1 MKILKEI
8 IWIVIALIVAAI
20 VQLKIVE
27 IIDYKFIIANTL
39 VIFMSIYYLSVIADF
54 KNVFYMRNKW
64 FKYFMF
70 AFNLFMFVFIITRI
84 QKFVVIYD
92 TFSITAYANNFILL
106 STTEESSLIE
116 YIHKEF
122 LLFSIFSLV
131 AIVFFN
137 IKTITSFWK
146 K

>member
-92 TFSITAYANNFILL
+92 TFSITAYTNNFILL

>member
-70 AFNLFMFVFIITRI
+70 AFNLFMFVFI
-84 QKFVVIYD
+84 
-92 TFSITAYANNFILL
+92 N
-106 STTEESSLIE
+106 
-116 YIHKEF
+116 
-122 LLFSIFSLV
+122 
-131 AIVFFN
+131 
-137 IKTITSFWK
+137 
-146 K
+146 